1 LYRYPA
7 MRSRDLT
14 LDVLRGLIAIEVL
27 LVIAHVV
34 SDYAVGGRIFL
45 VTSESN
51 VPTWFSS
58 TQFILVA
65 VACMWLWRSS
75 LRPDRYWLLLGFV
88 FLLFSL
94 DEIAMFHERIEAHGS
109 ADLFQFVVEP
119 LIGLAVIV
127 IFYRA
132 MQNAG
137 ERTRRFLLIAI
148 VALIASQACSAAASK
163 IYGEDGT
170 GAGFDTLAILE
181 EVFKFL
187 TGSFALAAALD
198 AGAVEL
204 LRAPA
209 QSSKNA

>member
-1 LYRYPA
+1 
-7 MRSRDLT
+7 MRHRDVA

-51 VPTWFSS
+51 VPTWFSA
-58 TQFILVA
+58 TQFILAA
-65 VACMWLWRSS
+65 VACAWVGHSGP
-75 LRPDRYWLLLGFV
+75 RPDRNWVLLGLV

-94 DEIAMFHERIEAHGS
+94 DEVAMFHERIEAHGS

-132 MQNAG
+132 IQNSP
-137 ERTRRFLLIAI
+137 ERVRRFLLIAI
-148 VALIASQACSAAASK
+148 ATLIASQACSAAASK
-163 IYGEDGT
+163 IYGEDGS

-187 TGSFALAAALD
+187 TGTFALVAALD
-198 AGAVEL
+198 NGADEL
-204 LRAPA
+204 LRPAA

>member
-1 LYRYPA
+1 
-7 MRSRDLT
+7 MRNRDVT
-14 LDVLRGLIAIEVL
+14 LDVLRILIAAEVL
-27 LVIAHVV
+27 LVIAHVLD
-34 SDYAVGGRIFL
+34 DYAVGGRIFL

-58 TQFILVA
+58 TQFVLA
-65 VACMWLWRSS
+65 AMACMWVGRSDPRAGRS
-75 LRPDRYWLLLGFV
+75 WLLLGLV
-88 FLLFSL
+88 FLFFSF
-94 DEIAMFHERIEAHGS
+94 DEVAMIHERLEAHGS
-109 ADLFQFVVEP
+109 EDLFQFGIEP
-119 LIGLAVIV
+119 LIGLAVIA

-132 MQNAG
+132 MQSVP
-137 ERTRRFLLIAI
+137 ERTRRFLLAAI

-163 IYGEDGT
+163 LYGEDGS

-187 TGSFALAAALD
+187 TGTFALVAALD
-198 AGAVEL
+198 AGAAEL